1 MYTYN
6 IYVYTTLCQ
15 RIHMYLQA
23 MFMNARTRSHTHK
36 ALITLS
42 DLQTQLYHR
51 ERAHNTYFAIMCT
64 VHARQR
70 QQHDNMKHY
79 VALTHICTRSIKECK
94 GDRTLCY
101 IHIILYIIFTSHIE
115 EHVRIYSA
123 RLHSNP
129 TAVRRLLHFT
139 I

>member
-1 MYTYN
+1 
-6 IYVYTTLCQ
+6 
-15 RIHMYLQA
+15 MYLQA

-79 VALTHICTRSIKECK
+79 VAHTHICTRSIIKSVKETEHCAI
-94 GDRTLCY
+94 Y
-101 IHIILYIIFTSHIE
+101 I
-115 EHVRIYSA
+115 
-123 RLHSNP
+123 
-129 TAVRRLLHFT
+129 
-139 I
+139 